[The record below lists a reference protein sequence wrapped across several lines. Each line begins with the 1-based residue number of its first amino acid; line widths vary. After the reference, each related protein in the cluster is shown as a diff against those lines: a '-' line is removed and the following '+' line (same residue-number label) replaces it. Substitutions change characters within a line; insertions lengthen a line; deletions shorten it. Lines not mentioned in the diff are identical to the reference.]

1 MDNSVKKILK
11 ISFLGGTQ
19 EITGSNFIFEYG
31 KRKFLIDCGLFQ
43 GSKIVEDKNGDP
55 FLFNPSDIEAVFV
68 THGHLDHVG
77 RIPKLFKDG
86 FDGKVFSTPATR
98 DLADLVMNDNLDLMK
113 RESRKNNN
121 NDQIYRKEDIEK
133 SMNQWESVDY
143 NKSLVFDDMTVILKD
158 AGHILGSSMI
168 EIKNN
173 DIKIVFTGDLGN
185 PPNPILRDAEKITD
199 ANFLV
204 IESVYGDRKHEDI
217 ENANLKIER
226 VIEDTIHA
234 EGVLM
239 IPSFSI
245 ERTQKL
251 LFEIDNLVEN
261 GRIPKVPVF
270 LDSPMAIDATRIYKK
285 YQAYYNNNAKKIIKL
300 GDDIFN
306 FPGLKITRTA
316 EESKAIN
323 EIPAPK
329 IIIAGSGM
337 CNGGRI
343 IHHLHRYL
351 SDPKSTLLFMGYQS
365 SGSMGRRLQEGAKE
379 VKILGDYISVRSKI
393 EILHGYSA
401 HSDMNDLYNF
411 VQNTADT
418 LKKVFVVQGE
428 PRSSMFFA
436 QRLRDYMGV
445 DAVVPK
451 AGDSFEL
458 KL

>member
-379 VKILGDYISVRSKI
+379 VKILGDYISVRARM
-393 EILHGYSA
+393 ETLHGYSA